1 MKYEDEDGR
10 KDKGKGSESWQWSLV
25 VDYIQCSKVKESIE
39 SRLVPRF
46 LVCIVKFV
54 IHVNYTNVIEP

>member
-1 MKYEDEDGR
+1 MKTEGKTKGR
-10 KDKGKGSESWQWSLV
+10 AVSLGSGAWLLITSDAAKSRRALC
-25 VDYIQCSKVKESIE
+25 IA